1 MDAEAEVA
9 QALLALV
16 HDAPGGQIPGAQLCS
31 KLYLQRPDAKKIL
44 HAHQGLR
51 GFIEGSELNGRVCFV
66 ADQVCEYACK
76 AHKLLYGLL
85 LPCKTRFGGGKK
97 SASRRRWLTCVPAQ
111 GGGKIAIRNQRAELD
126 APDAGQATSL
136 KNGSSKFCGSCWACC
151 YKAKVPT
158 ITCRFR
164 LACTRKDCF
173 YAHASPSGTY
183 NMRSSMQMAC
193 QFGIQCNSSKCG
205 YAHPSKSLACAAE
218 DLGKDI
224 VRRRRR
230 RSMSLAVAFWQR
242 TVQLATL
249 MVDLRKEILQRRRR
263 RSMSLAVAFWQ
274 HTVHRNK
281 LRRQL
286 ATTSAHKALERLW
299 CSWLK
304 SVSEAREVA
313 SLMVEVTGL
322 LNEVSVIQIKV

>member
-1 MDAEAEVA
+1 
-9 QALLALV
+9 
-16 HDAPGGQIPGAQLCS
+16 
-31 KLYLQRPDAKKIL
+31 
-44 HAHQGLR
+44 
-51 GFIEGSELNGRVCFV
+51 
-66 ADQVCEYACK
+66 
-76 AHKLLYGLL
+76 
-85 LPCKTRFGGGKK
+85 
-97 SASRRRWLTCVPAQ
+97 
-111 GGGKIAIRNQRAELD
+111 
-126 APDAGQATSL
+126 
-136 KNGSSKFCGSCWACC
+136 
-151 YKAKVPT
+151 
-158 ITCRFR
+158 
-164 LACTRKDCF
+164 
-173 YAHASPSGTY
+173 
-183 NMRSSMQMAC
+183 MQMAC